1 MKKLI
6 LTLLALFSAVGAI
19 HAQPT
24 GFNTGMPFGLIGPK
38 ELDHLEAYAKKE
50 GVDLMGDMK
59 RAYQK
64 DEEAL
69 GRVFAFSLKFK
80 KLDRDAKAYGQI
92 IYSSFLNLA
101 GTYGV
106 ERYSLLV
113 AAQPEAVRQRIRD
126 FIYYDATQAPK
137 KHRKEAEAKP
147 AVERARQFFSQA
159 TMSSEPAMRF
169 SRRDNQPPEPTAP
182 NGRGSP

>member
-1 MKKLI
+1 MVLANKLKNLI
-6 LTLLALFSAVGAI
+6 LSLVALFSAVCAT

-24 GFNTGMPFGLIGPK
+24 GYNTGMPFGLMGPK
-38 ELDHLEAYAKKE
+38 EIDHLDAYAKKE

-69 GRVFAFSLKFK
+69 GRVFAFSLKFP
-80 KLDRDAKAYGQI
+80 KLNRDAKTYGQI

-101 GTYGV
+101 EVYGV
-106 ERYSLLV
+106 ERYSRIV
-113 AAQPEAVRQRIRD
+113 AAQPKAVQQRIRD

-137 KHRKEAEAKP
+137 KIQKEVEANARK
-147 AVERARQFFSQA
+147 S
-159 TMSSEPAMRF
+159 
-169 SRRDNQPPEPTAP
+169 AP
-182 NGRGSP
+182 ILFPSDYVFGAGDVLFQKG

>member
-80 KLDRDAKAYGQI
+80 KLDRDAKAYGQMFLQQLPEFGRNLWRRAI
-92 IYSSFLNLA
+92 LPSCGRPAGSSQTAHPRFH
-101 GTYGV
+101 
-106 ERYSLLV
+106 LL
-113 AAQPEAVRQRIRD
+113 
-126 FIYYDATQAPK
+126 
-137 KHRKEAEAKP
+137 
-147 AVERARQFFSQA
+147 
-159 TMSSEPAMRF
+159 
-169 SRRDNQPPEPTAP
+169 
-182 NGRGSP
+182 

>member
-6 LTLLALFSAVGAI
+6 FTLLALFSAVGAI

-64 DEEAL
+64 DKVAL

-137 KHRKEAEAKP
+137 KHRKEAEASGRK
-147 AVERARQFFSQA
+147 S
-159 TMSSEPAMRF
+159 
-169 SRRDNQPPEPTAP
+169 AP
-182 NGRGSP
+182 ILFPSDYVFGAGNAIFTKG